1 MSSLIKTD
9 QVIQVLLLAARQA
22 NMMGI
27 NGAFQNEP
35 KSNKLT
41 QKINRLFKEY

>member
-1 MSSLIKTD
+1 
-9 QVIQVLLLAARQA
+9 
-22 NMMGI
+22 MMGI

-41 QKINRLFKEY
+41 QKINRLFKEYWLILHLWLIFLYCV